1 MTVSQVRTR
10 KHIEMEICELEKEFL
25 FYQKYNRLS
34 AARLERL
41 KIEALQTELEEV
53 SGHESAE
60 RMGFCYE

>member
-1 MTVSQVRTR
+1 MTESTRTR

-41 KIEALQTELEEV
+41 KIEELQTELEAMWKDEPR
-53 SGHESAE
+53 G
-60 RMGFCYE
+60 CYVG